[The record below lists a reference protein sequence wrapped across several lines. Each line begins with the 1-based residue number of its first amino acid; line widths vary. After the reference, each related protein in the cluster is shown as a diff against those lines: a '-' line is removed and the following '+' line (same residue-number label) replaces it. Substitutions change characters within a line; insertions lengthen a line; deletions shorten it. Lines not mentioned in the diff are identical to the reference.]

1 MPTLPTIRRRSLV
14 LGSLTFAAGALSAVA
29 IADPFNLLL
38 APWYIGVL
46 VTVTMALGTAFLAG
60 LPRRRTGRVLIAA
73 VGVVVTLAWVGL
85 LWFVAQFVGPG
96 RVVDERVAGDHR
108 LVTVE
113 GGVFAG
119 VDPIY
124 AVRLRA
130 GSGPFAQ
137 DALVWQGL
145 EDGAAPTDVRF
156 AGDDRVEV
164 VTSGGCGYRSRFD
177 RVTLEVDPVHRP
189 LRLDGC

>member
-1 MPTLPTIRRRSLV
+1 MPTLPTARRRSLV
-14 LGSLTFAAGALSAVA
+14 LGSLALSAGALSAAA
-29 IADPFNLLL
+29 IVDPFHLLL

-46 VTVTMALGTAFLAG
+46 VTVTMILGTVFLAG
-60 LPRRRTGRVLIAA
+60 LSRRRTGQVLITVA
-73 VGVVVTLAWVGL
+73 GVLVTLGWVGL
-85 LWFVAQFVGPG
+85 LWFVAQFIGPG
-96 RVVDERVAGDHR
+96 RVVDERTAGGYR

-113 GGVFAG
+113 GGAFAG
-119 VDPIY
+119 IDPVY

-145 EDGAAPTDVRF
+145 EGGAAPADVRF

-164 VTSGGCGYRSRFD
+164 VSNGGCGYRSRFD